1 MTKQAQTTAPAKK
14 IPHDG
19 KRYGVNPQMAELIQN
34 IQRWASDRNLLMGS
48 TPMAQSLKLAEESG
62 ELAKGV
68 TKGDKPLIKDAI
80 GDTAVVAIIMA
91 TQMGFDPVGMLST
104 GDKGSLL
111 RHGERLAGMTKVYAD
126 VSIVGS
132 VNRGVCDIMGVCFD
146 SAQDNAA
153 TLHHDLVNLLL
164 LLKVAANHYG
174 LTYTECLRFA
184 YNEIKDRK
192 GKMVDGVFVKEA
204 V

>member
-1 MTKQAQTTAPAKK
+1 MSNKK
-14 IPHDG
+14 KLPHDG
-19 KRYGVNPQMAELIQN
+19 QRYSVNPQMAELIQN
-34 IQRWASDRNLLMGS
+34 IQRWASDRNLLAGS
-48 TPMAQSLKLAEESG
+48 TPLAQSLKLAEESG

-68 TKGDKPLIKDAI
+68 VKKNQELIKDAI

-104 GDKGSLL
+104 GDKGSML
-111 RHGERLAGMTKVYAD
+111 RHGERLAGMPVGHAD

-132 VNRGVCDIMGVCFD
+132 VNRNVCDIMGLCFD
-146 SAQDNAA
+146 SAQENAA
-153 TLHHDLVNLLL
+153 HLHHDLVNLLL
-164 LLKVAANHYG
+164 LLKVAANRFG
-174 LTYTECLRFA
+174 LTYTECLAFA

-192 GKMVDGVFVKEA
+192 GRMENGVFVKGE